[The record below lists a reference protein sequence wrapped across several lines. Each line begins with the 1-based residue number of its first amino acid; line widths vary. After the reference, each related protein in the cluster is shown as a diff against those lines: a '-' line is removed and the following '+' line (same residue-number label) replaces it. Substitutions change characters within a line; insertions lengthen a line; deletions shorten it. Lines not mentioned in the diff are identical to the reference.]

1 MKKAAFIL
9 FSLAAG
15 AAALPAFAAGD
26 ALYPEAISAKELLPG
41 PPAAGTWRS
50 AADDASYREGLSLR
64 NAPRGLQAAEDADM
78 SPLKAFEARFSKPL
92 GVQISKDATPATH
105 AFLLLTMKR
114 VYPSL
119 KAGKEV
125 FRRPRPVVPHPE
137 DATCRPDLAKK
148 FDRFASYPSG
158 HTTMAWALA
167 LALTSVAPGDP
178 VPVLKLGYS
187 AGDSRAI
194 CGAHWQSDVEAGRE
208 LAAAVYAR
216 ITGNPDYL
224 AAAAAS
230 RAELRKLSKP
240 ASFPV
245 R

>member
-1 MKKAAFIL
+1 
-9 FSLAAG
+9 
-15 AAALPAFAAGD
+15 
-26 ALYPEAISAKELLPG
+26 
-41 PPAAGTWRS
+41 
-50 AADDASYREGLSLR
+50 
-64 NAPRGLQAAEDADM
+64 M

-194 CGAHWQSDVEAGRE
+194 CGAHWRVTWKRGENSPQRSRPGHGD
-208 LAAAVYAR
+208 
-216 ITGNPDYL
+216 PDYL

>member
-1 MKKAAFIL
+1 MM
-9 FSLAAG
+9 
-15 AAALPAFAAGD
+15 
-26 ALYPEAISAKELLPG
+26 AKCCEWMD
-41 PPAAGTWRS
+41 GTRF
-50 AADDASYREGLSLR
+50 L
-64 NAPRGLQAAEDADM
+64 N
-78 SPLKAFEARFSKPL
+78 SP
-92 GVQISKDATPATH
+92 
-105 AFLLLTMKR
+105 
-114 VYPSL
+114 
-119 KAGKEV
+119 EV

-208 LAAAVYAR
+208 LAAAVFAR
-216 ITGNPDYL
+216 IMGDPDYL
-224 AAAAAS
+224 AAAEPRGTPETLETGAVFGPLNS
-230 RAELRKLSKP
+230 RRKKPQRGAEPLLFFLLTAVMP
-240 ASFPV
+240 AVPRPARSTV
-245 R
+245 KGAGAR

>member
-1 MKKAAFIL
+1 
-9 FSLAAG
+9 
-15 AAALPAFAAGD
+15 
-26 ALYPEAISAKELLPG
+26 
-41 PPAAGTWRS
+41 
-50 AADDASYREGLSLR
+50 
-64 NAPRGLQAAEDADM
+64 M

-158 HTTMAWALA
+158 HTTMAWALG

-208 LAAAVYAR
+208 LAAAVFAR
-216 ITGNPDYL
+216 IMGDPDYL

-230 RAELRKLSKP
+230 RAELLKLSKP
-240 ASFPV
+240 APSSA